1 MTRKWE
7 TDLDCELGRGTL
19 KIEYEFDP
27 GESRVDNYG
36 DGTGYPGT
44 EPSVTIIG
52 TPVFIIEEPD
62 MDVFEGIQNKIK
74 DEECDG
80 EDPNLE

>member
-7 TDLDCELGRGTL
+7 ADIDCELGRGTL
-19 KIEYEFDP
+19 KVEYEFDP
-27 GESRVDNYG
+27 GEPQVDHYG

-52 TPVFIIEEPD
+52 TPVFEIDDPD
-62 MDVFEGIQNKIK
+62 MDFFESIQNEIK
-74 DEECDG
+74 DEECNGD
-80 EDPNLE
+80 DPNLD